1 MSQQLVEL
9 MIFTRKRESKDGRKF
24 TSYSTKY
31 NFKDAETGE
40 RKSRYCTVKFTQDA
54 FEGSPVKL
62 SDIKRGKLTV
72 DASQVGIPDVWN
84 VTQKDGKD
92 VYPVCYIRGGIKG
105 FTPIVKE
112 HEFHFD
118 TEDIIEE
125 ESELPEEIEESKVPN
140 DNSDNLDSI
149 DLPDDDLE
157 F

>member
-31 NFKDAETGE
+31 NFREDGKEE
-40 RKSRYCTVKFTQDA
+40 RVSHYVTVKFTQDA
-54 FEGSPVKL
+54 FEGSNVKL

-72 DASQVGIPDVWN
+72 DASQVGIPDKWEI
-84 VTQKDGKD
+84 TKDEKTGKD
-92 VYPVCYIRGGIKG
+92 KYPECWIRGGIVSFKE
-105 FTPIVKE
+105 IAKE

-125 ESELPEEIEESKVPN
+125 ESELPEEI
-140 DNSDNLDSI
+140 DG
-149 DLPDDDLE
+149 
-157 F
+157 

>member
-1 MSQQLVEL
+1 MTRKEQKIMSKQLVEL

-31 NFKDAETGE
+31 NFKEDGKEE
-40 RKSRYCTVKFTQDA
+40 RVSHYVTVKFTQDA
-54 FEGSPVKL
+54 FEGSEVKL

-72 DASQVGIPDVWN
+72 DSSQVGIPDKWE

-92 VYPVCYIRGGIKG
+92 VYPTCYIRGGIVK

-112 HEFHFD
+112 HEFHFN

-125 ESELPEEIEESKVPN
+125 ESELPEEVNE
-140 DNSDNLDSI
+140 D
-149 DLPDDDLE
+149 
-157 F
+157 